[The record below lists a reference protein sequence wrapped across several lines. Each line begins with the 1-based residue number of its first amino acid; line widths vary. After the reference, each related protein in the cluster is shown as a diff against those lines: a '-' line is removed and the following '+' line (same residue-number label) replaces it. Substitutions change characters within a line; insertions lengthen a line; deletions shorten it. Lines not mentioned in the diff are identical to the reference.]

1 LQKKVL
7 TVSFKAYQQHQ
18 AMLLSPSLDEMIEAG
33 HAVRTVIAVLDKIDI
48 DALLKNIKEMAPVVF
63 IRVCY

>member
-1 LQKKVL
+1 
-7 TVSFKAYQQHQ
+7 
-18 AMLLSPSLDEMIEAG
+18 MIEAG